1 MNILERFL
9 KLNQNKELSQSKT
22 VNLGTSLAGQW
33 LRLHTS
39 IAGVSST
46 IPGWGT
52 KILYTLWY
60 KRKIKSSHFIRGTL
74 STILRWIYM
83 VNTRLWSFKQ
93 KNSLMSGVFLITL
106 SNWALY
112 LVNNANISLPL
123 ETATQ
128 DRLDQRTEDIVS
140 CS

>member
-1 MNILERFL
+1 MS
-9 KLNQNKELSQSKT
+9 NQLSQSKT
-22 VNLGTSLAGQW
+22 INLGTSLAGQW
-33 LRLHTS
+33 LGLHTS

-46 IPGWGT
+46 IPGWET
-52 KILYTLWY
+52 KILYTFWY

-74 STILRWIYM
+74 STIMRWIYM

-93 KNSLMSGVFLITL
+93 KSSLMSGVFLITL
-106 SNWALY
+106 GNWALY
-112 LVNNANISLPL
+112 PENNASISLPL

-128 DRLDQRTEDIVS
+128 DRLDQRTGDIVS